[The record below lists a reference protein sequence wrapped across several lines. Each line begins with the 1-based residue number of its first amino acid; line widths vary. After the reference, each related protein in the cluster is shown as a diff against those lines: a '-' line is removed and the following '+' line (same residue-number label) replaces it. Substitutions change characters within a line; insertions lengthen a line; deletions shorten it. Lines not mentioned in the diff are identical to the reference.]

1 MRLLVTLFLC
11 LFSTICLAQQNCTIK
26 FHHLFKDKILKL
38 EEEYILQNMDTI
50 SIHTLKYYI
59 SIIQFLKNKEVV
71 WKEVNSYHLVDEE
84 NIKTKEINLN
94 KIPQNIEFDAIQ
106 FNLGID
112 STINYSGVRGGDLDP
127 TRGMYWTWQNGYIN
141 FKLEG
146 KCSVCNTRNKV
157 FQFHIG
163 GYENGFSTIQN
174 IIIISSN
181 NKVLEINVDI
191 EKLLSIINLSS
202 QNEIMQP
209 SKEAVEIA
217 NKLPILFRIK

>member
-11 LFSTICLAQQNCTIK
+11 LFSTICLAQQNRTIK

-59 SIIQFLKNKEVV
+59 SSIQFLKNKEVV

-112 STINYSGVRGGDLDP
+112 STTNYSGVKGGGFRPNKRNVLDLAK
-127 TRGMYWTWQNGYIN
+127 W
-141 FKLEG
+141 LH
-146 KCSVCNTRNKV
+146 
-157 FQFHIG
+157 QF
-163 GYENGFSTIQN
+163 
-174 IIIISSN
+174 
-181 NKVLEINVDI
+181 
-191 EKLLSIINLSS
+191 
-202 QNEIMQP
+202 
-209 SKEAVEIA
+209 
-217 NKLPILFRIK
+217 